1 MKSIR
6 DSGKETPMF
15 TSVLIILHHAVT
27 LLFGVYLSAA
37 FLGIGMSRKNI
48 GILFA
53 FFSAVGGVSALCFVF
68 FGEDFTTRA
77 YPLIVHLPLILF
89 LTLFYRYTALRS
101 TLSVLTAYLCC
112 QISKWAGLAM
122 LSITGLEWVYYSVR
136 IVTTIVVFAVLI
148 RYVSN
153 AAAQLIQK
161 PPEALLIFG
170 ILPFTYYFFDY
181 ATGVYTE
188 LIYSGRKVVS
198 EFLGFALCIAYLLFL
213 LVYFKQY
220 EEKREAQERRRLLE
234 MQQVQS
240 QKEIEAQ
247 KRSAY
252 AVSLLRHD
260 MRHFLTTI
268 SAYMDNGECD
278 KAKEYISGI
287 ISYVDKTAMHKYCKN
302 EIVNMILSSYENV
315 MEENRIDFQP
325 SICIP
330 EQLPVSDVDLTS
342 ILSNALENAIH
353 AVLPLETEKRHIILH
368 LRMDDGK
375 LLLSLKNTFAGQPV
389 LTDGIPRSRKAGHGF
404 GTQSIRY
411 VTEKL
416 NGNCQFSVKD
426 DWFILRVIL

>member
-1 MKSIR
+1 
-6 DSGKETPMF
+6 MF
-15 TSVLIILHHAVT
+15 NSVLSILHHAVT

-37 FLGIGMSRKNI
+37 FLGIRMSRKNI
-48 GILFA
+48 VILFG
-53 FFSAVGGVSALCFVF
+53 FFSAVGVVSALTFIF
-68 FGEDFTTRA
+68 FGDAFTTQV
-77 YPLIVHLPLILF
+77 YPLIIHLPLILF
-89 LTLFYRYTALRS
+89 LTFFYKYKALRS
-101 TLSVLTAYLCC
+101 TLSVLVAYLCC
-112 QISKWAGLAM
+112 QISKWGGLAM
-122 LSITGLEWVYYSVR
+122 LDITELEWVYYSVR
-136 IVTTIVVFAVLI
+136 IVATIIVFAVLI

-161 PPEALLIFG
+161 PPKALLIFA
-170 ILPFTYYFFDY
+170 ILPFTYYLFDY
-181 ATGVYTE
+181 ATGVYTT
-188 LIYSGRKVVS
+188 LIYSGNKVVA

-220 EEKREAQERRRLLE
+220 EEKREAEQQSRILE

-252 AVSLLRHD
+252 TVSLLRHD

-268 SAYMDNGECD
+268 STYIDSGEYD

-287 ISYVDKTAMHKYCKN
+287 VSYVDRTAMHKFCKN

-315 MEENRIDFQP
+315 IEENRIDFQQ

-330 EQLPVSDVDLTS
+330 EHLSVSDVDLTS

-353 AVLPLETEKRHIILH
+353 AVLPLEAEKRHIALY
-368 LRMDDGK
+368 LRMDDDK
-375 LLLSLKNTFAGQPV
+375 LLISVKNTFAEKPEM
-389 LTDGIPRSRKAGHGF
+389 TDGIPHSSKAGHGF

-426 DWFILRVIL
+426 DWFVLRVIL